1 MDNKDQIKPMNK
13 SNNIYKISILDNQ
26 ILLKYFLVILMIN
39 NIKYY
44 FVMILLENMGC
55 IIIRL
60 GDW

>member
-60 GDW
+60 GD

>member
-1 MDNKDQIKPMNK
+1 MVNKDQIKLMNK
-13 SNNIYKISILDNQ
+13 SNNTYKISILDNQ

>member
-1 MDNKDQIKPMNK
+1 MVNKDQIKLMNK
-13 SNNIYKISILDNQ
+13 SNNTYKISILDNQ

-60 GDW
+60 GD

>member
-1 MDNKDQIKPMNK
+1 MDNKDQIKLMNK
-13 SNNIYKISILDNQ
+13 SNNIYKILILDNQ

-60 GDW
+60 GD